1 MRKYFFLLLIL
12 SVAVFTGCK
21 KEEQMPDFI
30 PTNLLEDNIDN
41 NGEDANE
48 AGNNSQ
54 TDDTVNQD
62 DDTAQPDDGD
72 EEDGNDSKDSQPVTV
87 DKTTTMYVK
96 LNQFGGYL
104 NVRPT
109 PSTEGEPVGFLVHAE
124 AVEVIEIKDGWASI
138 LYKGKICY
146 VNDDYLVD
154 KQPPYLEPPTAT
166 PKPTAAPAQ
175 KPAATS
181 KPTATKKPADEPA
194 EKPTATPE
202 PVPEEEDVPQEEL
215 PDEI

>member
-1 MRKYFFLLLIL
+1 MRKYLFLLLVL
-12 SVAVFTGCK
+12 SVAVLSGCK

-30 PTNLLEDNIDN
+30 PTNLLEDNTDN
-41 NGEDANE
+41 NGEDANTPE
-48 AGNNSQ
+48 DNSQ
-54 TDDTVNQD
+54 ADDKVSE
-62 DDTAQPDDGD
+62 DGD
-72 EEDGNDSKDSQPVTV
+72 TTLTEDGSDNDSDDSKDAQPVV
-87 DKTTTMYVK
+87 VGKTTTMYVK

-109 PSTEGEPVGFLVHAE
+109 PSTEGAPVGFLVHAE

-138 LYKGKICY
+138 LYKGNICY

-166 PKPTAAPAQ
+166 PKPTATPTP
-175 KPAATS
+175 KPAAEDG
-181 KPTATKKPADEPA
+181 TA
-194 EKPTATPE
+194 
-202 PVPEEEDVPQEEL
+202 PVEEEL

>member
-1 MRKYFFLLLIL
+1 MRKYLFLLLVL
-12 SVAVFTGCK
+12 SVAVLSGCK

-30 PTNLLEDNIDN
+30 PTNLLEDNTDN
-41 NGEDANE
+41 NGEDANTPE
-48 AGNNSQ
+48 DNSQ
-54 TDDTVNQD
+54 ADDKVSE
-62 DDTAQPDDGD
+62 DGD
-72 EEDGNDSKDSQPVTV
+72 TTLPEDGSDNDSDDSKDAQPVV
-87 DKTTTMYVK
+87 VGKTTTMYVK

-109 PSTEGEPVGFLVHAE
+109 PSTEGAPVGFLVHAE

-138 LYKGKICY
+138 LYKGNICY

-166 PKPTAAPAQ
+166 PKPTATPTP
-175 KPAATS
+175 KPAAEDG
-181 KPTATKKPADEPA
+181 TA
-194 EKPTATPE
+194 
-202 PVPEEEDVPQEEL
+202 PVEEEL